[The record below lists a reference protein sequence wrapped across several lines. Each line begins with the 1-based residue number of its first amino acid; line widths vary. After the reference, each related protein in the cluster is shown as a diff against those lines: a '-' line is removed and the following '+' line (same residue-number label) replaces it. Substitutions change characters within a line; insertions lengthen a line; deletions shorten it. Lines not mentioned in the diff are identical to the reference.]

1 MLISVPLKLIKVI
14 KVSSPTGGHHTF
26 HLQMS
31 SRDSSGL
38 GLLEGLLISISRS
51 APWEYLRVP
60 KRPEGGSMGGSGV
73 AEGHGVSGSLVR
85 SHGKT
90 WPTGGFPPTCGGNA
104 AIIFGPK
111 DTPP

>member
-1 MLISVPLKLIKVI
+1 MDQSLGPMTGTQRWVALWWCGGSLGGASLGQQVASSAIKV
-14 KVSSPTGGHHTF
+14 
-26 HLQMS
+26 L
-31 SRDSSGL
+31 L
-38 GLLEGLLISISRS
+38 GMLDGEARG
-51 APWEYLRVP
+51 
-60 KRPEGGSMGGSGV
+60 GV

-111 DTPP
+111 DTHRP

>member
-1 MLISVPLKLIKVI
+1 
-14 KVSSPTGGHHTF
+14 
-26 HLQMS
+26 MS
-31 SRDSSGL
+31 TR
-38 GLLEGLLISISRS
+38 
-51 APWEYLRVP
+51 EYLRVP

-90 WPTGGFPPTCGGNA
+90 VADPRSQPLPGECSNHLRA
-104 AIIFGPK
+104 K

>member
-1 MLISVPLKLIKVI
+1 M
-14 KVSSPTGGHHTF
+14 TGTHRWVA
-26 HLQMS
+26 L
-31 SRDSSGL
+31 
-38 GLLEGLLISISRS
+38 
-51 APWEYLRVP
+51 WWC
-60 KRPEGGSMGGSGV
+60 GGSPGGASLGQQVASSASKVLLGMLDGEARGGV

-111 DTPP
+111 DTHRP

>member
-1 MLISVPLKLIKVI
+1 MANDWDPEVGGTMVVWRVTRWCFSGGVIASSAFKVLLGMLD
-14 KVSSPTGGHHTF
+14 GEARG
-26 HLQMS
+26 
-31 SRDSSGL
+31 
-38 GLLEGLLISISRS
+38 
-51 APWEYLRVP
+51 
-60 KRPEGGSMGGSGV
+60 GV

-111 DTPP
+111 DTHRP

>member
-1 MLISVPLKLIKVI
+1 MDQSLGPIM
-14 KVSSPTGGHHTF
+14 TGTHRWVA
-26 HLQMS
+26 L
-31 SRDSSGL
+31 
-38 GLLEGLLISISRS
+38 
-51 APWEYLRVP
+51 WWC
-60 KRPEGGSMGGSGV
+60 GGSLGGASLGQQVASSASKVLLGMLDGEARGGV

-111 DTPP
+111 DTHRP